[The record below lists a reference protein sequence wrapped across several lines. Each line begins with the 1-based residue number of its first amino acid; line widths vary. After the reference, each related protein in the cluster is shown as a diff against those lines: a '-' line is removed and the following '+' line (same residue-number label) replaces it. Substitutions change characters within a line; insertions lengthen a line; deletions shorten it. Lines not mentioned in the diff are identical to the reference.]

1 MAYRR
6 SEKADED
13 IITIYVDGVRDFGI
27 AQAEKYHAE
36 LEQLFD
42 LIAVTPK
49 LARERH
55 ELEPP
60 VRIHPHK
67 SHIIIYVIEGNND
80 VLVLRVRHGRE
91 DWEFDPVG

>member
-13 IITIYVDGVRDFGI
+13 IITIYVDGVRDFGVT
-27 AQAEKYHAE
+27 QAEKYHAE
-36 LEQLFD
+36 LEQLFE
-42 LIAVTPK
+42 LIADTPK

-55 ELEPP
+55 ELKPP
-60 VRIHPHK
+60 VRIHPYK
-67 SHIIIYVIEGNND
+67 SHIIIYIIDDRND
-80 VLVLRVRHGRE
+80 VLILRVRHGHE